1 MLLHFSG
8 ASAWAATSD
17 ALHRCHEHGASMPD
31 FSERMG
37 DYYAAFVRDEA
48 RAQGFTLEE
57 LRGWPPVVVVK
68 KQGRKSK
75 AG

>member
-1 MLLHFSG
+1 
-8 ASAWAATSD
+8 
-17 ALHRCHEHGASMPD
+17 MPD

>member
-17 ALHRCHEHGASMPD
+17 ALQRRHEHGASMPD
-31 FSERMG
+31 FGERMG

-48 RAQGFTLEE
+48 RALGFALEE
-57 LRGWPPVVVVK
+57 LRGWQPVVVAK
-68 KQGRKSK
+68 KRGRKAK
-75 AG
+75 T

>member
-1 MLLHFSG
+1 
-8 ASAWAATSD
+8 
-17 ALHRCHEHGASMPD
+17 MPD

-48 RAQGFTLEE
+48 RAQGFALEE
-57 LRGWPPVVVVK
+57 LRGEQPVVVAK
-68 KQGRKSK
+68 KRGRKPK

>member
-37 DYYAAFVRDEA
+37 DYYAAFVRNEA
-48 RAQGFTLEE
+48 RALGFALEE
-57 LRGWPPVVVVK
+57 LRGWQPVVVAK
-68 KQGRKSK
+68 KRGRKPK